1 MSALSTSSY
10 RPGII
15 LCLVIFLVSQSTHS
29 APVYEQDTTQ
39 VAEYDGGA
47 TGCYYNFQHY
57 QEGDRII
64 TNEPCLNC
72 TCHNRMLMCYLR
84 VCPFSKA
91 IGQDCTVEKR
101 PDQCCPVI
109 TCPEVPVQ
117 LLTSTTNTPAL
128 SDSTEVGFHDN
139 YGCKMDDRFYPDGA
153 QLPIDYQSNPCELCY
168 CIRNRTACV
177 IQQCTLRVAGC
188 RPVYKSGVCCPVK
201 YDCEYDEGLE
211 TTVGPGL
218 IMTTTI
224 APGAAPQCYY
234 EGKVYEDGELIY
246 STQPCQHCYCFRGD
260 IACAVQDCGTPMKTH
275 GKNCTALPPPEGEC
289 CPTTYQCEDDGLKG
303 IITIPEGM
311 EQTSEISQVQPMA
324 TIPENIEEAEKQ
336 EHEVTSESFIG
347 ADNMI
352 PQDHE
357 IKVEHTEEPVK
368 AEKSAETTEKKDVPE
383 SETTHGSEEVTLP
396 EEHETKPAPVDEET
410 QIIQDQKTETP
421 TLIEETEKHT
431 SIEQTEAP
439 LPTEKITV
447 PTYTET
453 SEMPF
458 VAENTEKL
466 TTIEKTEPPVSGK
479 ETEVPIVEEQSESSS
494 VKSFEGEQEATEIS
508 ITENIPTSQS
518 SVEGLNIETETSTI
532 EQKIE
537 QPESIKENVTVEEQP
552 ITTEGPVKTEELTE
566 SPISEQEHTESSYES
581 VPPKETTNAQEP
593 IEESGKSTEA
603 IVPTEEVSEKTME
616 TIDQDESIKTKP
628 SENEEQA
635 TLETKETGI
644 PQEVTEII
652 KEATTSKQE
661 EATTLKSEEAT
672 TSKSE
677 EATTLKSEEATTS
690 KSEEATTLKSEE
702 ATTLKSEEATTSK
715 SEEATTSKSEEAI
728 TSKPEEAITSKPE
741 EAITSKPEE
750 ATTSKPEEVPTEEIA
765 IPASPE
771 VEPVTSEKPV
781 EVSESGEIKPAEI
794 TTNLPQAQ
802 ETDQQYPSSEAGVEK
817 KPEIP
822 EPELGLKDKLPP
834 LAPKKDDFG
843 LSKEEINQQAA
854 IEGDHETEKDKPI
867 SESTPGYKAEDKES
881 IPEIYSESNID
892 TKKPEMHIPESLV
905 TEIPEKVFK
914 SETDLVPQS
923 ETSTEHEENK
933 VTTEIKT
940 EEPILHEVT
949 PGQEEISTAEITPI
963 ALDTKTSEPQIPTE
977 AQTIQEELQH
987 TEKSIVPEDYSTST
1001 VGLEV
1006 PSTEKITT
1014 VEELPTKGL
1023 TLDESGET
1031 SSEEVTS
1038 DISNDSEE
1046 AGKEHINEEGGESED
1061 KLHKPSPGEIS
1072 TESSISEQES
1082 TSSHTITSTEETQ
1095 VTIKETEQKE
1105 STETS
1110 KVDQPNVTE
1119 QNELTETPE
1128 VSEPSVTQTVSGV
1141 EISETEA
1148 PEETQTVK
1156 ATEPTAVSEEGTIA
1170 SETATEENITKKTEE
1185 ASTEKHIPEV
1195 PEITESTIPEEM
1207 PEQSVIPDNKPT
1219 ESVEQ
1224 MEVQTSVPPVI
1235 EEEPSITEKSTEI
1248 PSLVETE
1255 HKSTLI
1261 SEETATQKSEEENK
1275 SEGIPTKGIELTEE
1289 TLIETQMTE
1298 KSITEEESKEEKETE
1313 SSVTDKYVTT
1323 ETSTVVGKG
1332 AEDLSNQSNESISEG
1347 GEQEIQKPSSEDKIS
1362 TEATVEEEKEIVTP
1376 LEKEVTEII
1385 TEKITTQI
1393 SITEQPE
1400 VSTVI
1405 STAEQNVSEDKTTEK
1420 SSEHPVISESTTEL
1434 ISETVPPVSEME
1446 VPVKPH
1452 TEEKQHPEIGTSVTE
1467 ELSTETSIQQD
1478 ESTSIEPISEEQK
1491 EISSTTKISSDIDQS
1506 TPQPE
1511 ESSIESTEAVI
1522 AVESSTTTKEQEI
1535 EEHTKGIFE
1544 EKPSEEEKHELPSSV
1559 ETSTEVPVVKEMSEI
1574 PETEEKLHETTI
1586 KIDEEKATTEPVE
1599 THEKQSTISPYEE
1612 KIPAVEL
1619 TSPSSTVTEVPS
1631 ERPIE
1636 HSTEQE
1642 YTNVTEVMPINEI
1655 TESEESKP
1663 IHPDIPGEGN
1673 CLVDGQSYSN
1683 NSAIPPANPCQ
1694 LSCQCI
1700 SSIIQCELMQCP
1712 PPPTHLSN
1720 CMPIHAS
1727 GSACCPIYTCD
1738 STPTVELEADNHIIE
1753 HQTLKYEEEELKHT
1767 TLIPKITEIPPA
1779 PSDHTVEEEGQEH
1792 VSPHPHIVLDNESET
1807 RKEMPPV
1814 EEQVTDKPI
1823 TSISEE
1829 PTIIEEHKTLEE
1841 VPSKETSNVTPGEQ
1855 STEFTLSTTT
1865 QKIEEVTEQ
1874 EQGIVK
1880 LLPSTEESIV
1890 EQTTEKESTSFT
1902 VENVHETEI
1911 VTHTS
1916 APVTI
1921 KTETAVSVEESEK
1934 IPEEKQQTIIPTLPK
1949 ETTEQEETVSES
1961 SIPSVSEPSNEVIK
1975 GQSKESETPGDV
1987 QEVSIS
1993 TEHGIT
1999 ATEEEITQSTEIEGQ
2014 TKPEIES
2021 TEEKKPEEQTEVT
2034 FERPAEQESTDI
2046 TKLITTSEITPQV
2059 SEETETKPI
2068 EHKTVE
2074 TESETSNINTSE
2086 STVET
2091 STEFQS
2097 LNTEEQTD
2105 ISETATI
2112 TESKFVSSD
2121 ERITTPTSES
2131 SHSTE
2136 VQEGEISH
2144 EDKDKTIEQTTKSIL
2159 ESTETP
2165 TQQPKDKTD
2174 VPLESE
2180 EQVVVH
2186 TEETPKSETSEET
2199 ESSTSTKAGP
2209 IEPSVTEKSETSV
2222 PPIEENTES
2231 IISVETQTSTF
2242 EEHKE
2247 IEEITEKS
2255 ESTQKEEKPVEFT
2268 TEKEASEPTEV
2279 AITEQSIP
2287 SIDLTTAT
2295 IEKHVTKI
2303 EEQTTKSE
2311 EEPTKGPVQEQT
2323 TLPTSPI
2330 QEEISEI
2337 TTPKEE
2343 KTSESIP
2350 IEGEHT
2356 EEKTTE
2362 EISQSTITE
2371 EQTISPGM
2379 STTHVEEKQQQ
2390 PEEIT
2395 QKPLEK
2401 EISTSASITEAQPIL
2416 PVSETTEQHPVE
2428 EVSVGDTISSTERPE
2443 SVTADVTE
2451 QAEQAEEQKPKD
2463 EEQVHK
2469 EQTTEISEVNEVTE
2483 ISVNLEEKTVE
2494 SVTPQE
2500 KPIEAP
2506 TPEIKPV
2513 ETSTSEEQL
2522 IESSTLEERP
2532 IETSTSEE
2540 QPIESSTLEEKPI
2553 ETSMPEKQPIE
2564 SSTLEEK
2571 PIESSTSE
2579 EQPIESPT
2587 PGEQPIESP
2596 TPEEKPIESSTPQE
2610 QPIES
2615 STSEEKPV
2623 ETSTSEEQLIESST
2637 PEEKPIE
2644 SSTSEEQPIESP
2656 TPGEQPIES
2665 PTSEEKPIESPTPEE
2680 KPIESS
2686 TSQEQPIESST
2697 SEEGTIEISTV
2708 DEKSSEVYTQED
2720 KIIESSTLKGLESTS
2735 QEKPVESLTPEE
2747 KPVEQSTPEEKF
2759 TETEQKTEAPISEE
2773 HTFKPSTYEGET
2785 EKTSEGVIIKETQTV
2800 AEESVSEIPVKIS
2813 PTETVQIGPIE
2824 EQTDGEAEKHFVTP
2838 IKEEK
2843 LGTPESTE
2851 SILVTAQIPSEETAA
2866 TDHTIFEEKATTIS
2880 SIQAETIQP
2889 TEAPVP
2895 VEEASSKGEIE
2906 SAVTK
2911 LQPVE
2916 VSSEISVQEQSTIE
2930 PVSEESITK
2939 SEEAQKGEE
2948 KLTEPTIPE
2957 EEHVST
2963 SLSSITEEPEDKITG
2978 EPVVTEEHES
2988 EILPEEEL
2996 ETTQLPIGGF
3006 DTKLQP
3012 IPTEAP
3018 LTETSEEISEKDHEE
3033 GHEEVQPHV
3042 GIIESESSSQIP
3054 QTDKS
3059 EGQSTIGSSE
3069 EHLQPV
3075 NHTIETA
3082 EEPDKPILEEH
3093 HVTSTSTIAP
3103 QTGVEYPEQTVSG
3116 EDNSHFPI
3124 NTGSYLNPDEDY
3136 DEDDQAIYGP
3146 GTCRYGGKVYMSAQQ
3161 IPRDDPCDFCFCF
3174 RSDIICLQQSCP
3186 PPIPGCH
3193 EEPIS
3198 GFCCPRYE
3206 CPVSMATSLNITTT
3220 TTTTTTTLPPHF
3232 LTHAYKGAAKRNGCQ
3247 IRGQAYSVG
3256 ETIKS
3261 ASGPCLHC
3269 TCGGDGNMKC
3279 DPRVCSPEPMLRQ
3292 MIAAATARRRR

>member
-15 LCLVIFLVSQSTHS
+15 ICLVIFLVSQTTHS

-39 VAEYDGGA
+39 VTEYDGGA
-47 TGCYYNFQHY
+47 TTGCYYNFQHY

-224 APGAAPQCYY
+224 APGAVPQCYY
-234 EGKVYEDGELIY
+234 EGKIYEDGELIY

-260 IACAVQDCGTPMKTH
+260 IACAVQNCGTPMKTH

-289 CPTTYQCEDDGLKG
+289 CPTTYQCEDDGLNG

-311 EQTSEISQVQPMA
+311 EQTSEISQVQPMV

-347 ADNMI
+347 ADNAI
-352 PQDHE
+352 PHDHE

-368 AEKSAETTEKKDVPE
+368 AEKSAETTERKDIPE

-431 SIEQTEAP
+431 SIEQTEVP

-466 TTIEKTEPPVSGK
+466 TTVENTEPPVSGK
-479 ETEVPIVEEQSESSS
+479 ETEVPIVVEQPESSS

-537 QPESIKENVTVEEQP
+537 QPESTKETVTVEEQP

-566 SPISEQEHTESSYES
+566 SPISEQEHTESIYES
-581 VPPKETTNAQEP
+581 VPPKETINAQEP
-593 IEESGKSTEA
+593 IEESGKPTEA

-628 SENEEQA
+628 VENEEQA
-635 TLETKETGI
+635 TPETKETGI

-661 EATTLKSEEAT
+661 EVTTSKSEEAT

-677 EATTLKSEEATTS
+677 EATTS
-690 KSEEATTLKSEE
+690 KSEEVTAS
-702 ATTLKSEEATTSK
+702 KSEEATTSK
-715 SEEATTSKSEEAI
+715 SEEATTSKSEEAT
-728 TSKPEEAITSKPE
+728 TSKSEEATISKSEEATTSKSE
-741 EAITSKPEE
+741 EATTSKPEE
-750 ATTSKPEEVPTEEIA
+750 ATTSKSEEATTSKPEEVTTSKSEEVPTEEIA
-765 IPASPE
+765 IPVSPE
-771 VEPVTSEKPV
+771 VEPVTSEKSV

-802 ETDQQYPSSEAGVEK
+802 ETDQQYPSSEAGIEK

-843 LSKEEINQQAA
+843 LSKEEISQQAA
-854 IEGDHETEKDKPI
+854 IEKDHETEKDKQI

-892 TKKPEMHIPESLV
+892 TKKPEIHIPENLV

-914 SETDLVPQS
+914 SETDSIPQS

-949 PGQEEISTAEITPI
+949 PGQEEISTSEITPI

-1001 VGLEV
+1001 VGPEV
-1006 PSTEKITT
+1006 SSTEKITT

-1023 TLDESGET
+1023 ALEESEET

-1038 DISNDSEE
+1038 EISSDSEE
-1046 AGKEHINEEGGESED
+1046 TGKEQFNEEEGKSED

-1082 TSSHTITSTEETQ
+1082 TSSHTMTSTEETQ
-1095 VTIKETEQKE
+1095 VTIKEIEQKE

-1110 KVDQPNVTE
+1110 KVDESNVTE

-1128 VSEPSVTQTVSGV
+1128 VSEPSVTQTVSEV
-1141 EISETEA
+1141 EVSETEA

-1170 SETATEENITKKTEE
+1170 SEIASEENITKKTEE

-1195 PEITESTIPEEM
+1195 PEVTESTIPEEI

-1261 SEETATQKSEEENK
+1261 SEETTTQKSEEENK
-1275 SEGIPTKGIELTEE
+1275 SEGIPTKEIELTEG

-1323 ETSTVVGKG
+1323 ETSTVAGKG
-1332 AEDLSNQSNESISEG
+1332 VEDFSNQSNESISEG
-1347 GEQEIQKPSSEDKIS
+1347 GEQEIQKPSFEGKVS
-1362 TEATVEEEKEIVTP
+1362 TEATIEEEKEIVTP

-1393 SITEQPE
+1393 SITERSE

-1434 ISETVPPVSEME
+1434 ISETGPSVSELE
-1446 VPVKPH
+1446 VTVKPH
-1452 TEEKQHPEIGTSVTE
+1452 TEEKQHPEIETSVTE
-1467 ELSTETSIQQD
+1467 ELSTGTSIQQD

-1491 EISSTTKISSDIDQS
+1491 EISSTTKISSDVDQS

-1511 ESSIESTEAVI
+1511 ESSKESTEAVI
-1522 AVESSTTTKEQEI
+1522 TVESSTTTKEQEI
-1535 EEHTKGIFE
+1535 EEPTKGIFE

-1559 ETSTEVPVVKEMSEI
+1559 ETSTEVPVIKEISEI
-1574 PETEEKLHETTI
+1574 PEMEEKLHETTI
-1586 KIDEEKATTEPVE
+1586 KIDEEEATTEPIE
-1599 THEKQSTISPYEE
+1599 PHEKQSTIKPYEE
-1612 KIPAVEL
+1612 EMPAVEL
-1619 TSPSSTVTEVPS
+1619 TSPSSTVTEVSS

-1642 YTNVTEVMPINEI
+1642 FTNVTEVMPTNEI

-1720 CMPIHAS
+1720 CMPVHAS

-1753 HQTLKYEEEELKHT
+1753 HQTLKYEEEEPKHT
-1767 TLIPKITEIPPA
+1767 TLIPKVTEIPSGS
-1779 PSDHTVEEEGQEH
+1779 SDHTIEEESQEH
-1792 VSPHPHIVLDNESET
+1792 VPSHPHIVLDNESET

-1814 EEQVTDKPI
+1814 EEQVTNKPI
-1823 TSISEE
+1823 TSITEE
-1829 PTIIEEHKTLEE
+1829 STIIEEHKTLEE

-1874 EQGIVK
+1874 EKGIIK
-1880 LLPSTEESIV
+1880 LLPSTEESIE

-1902 VENVHETEI
+1902 VENVHDTEI

-1916 APVTI
+1916 APVTV

-1949 ETTEQEETVSES
+1949 ETTEQEETISES

-1975 GQSKESETPGDV
+1975 GQSEESKTPGDV

-1999 ATEEEITQSTEIEGQ
+1999 ATEEEITQSTEIKGQ

-2021 TEEKKPEEQTEVT
+2021 TEGEKSEEQTEVT

-2059 SEETETKPI
+2059 SVETETKPI

-2121 ERITTPTSES
+2121 ERITTTPTSES

-2144 EDKDKTIEQTTKSIL
+2144 EDKDKTIEQTTKSTL

-2174 VPLESE
+2174 APIESE

-2199 ESSTSTKAGP
+2199 ESSTSTKAEP
-2209 IEPSVTEKSETSV
+2209 IEPSVTVESETSV

-2247 IEEITEKS
+2247 MEEITEKS

-2268 TEKEASEPTEV
+2268 TEKEASELTEV
-2279 AITEQSIP
+2279 AITEQSMP

-2295 IEKHVTKI
+2295 IEKHVTTI

-2330 QEEISEI
+2330 QKEISEI

-2343 KTSESIP
+2343 KT
-2350 IEGEHT
+2350 
-2356 EEKTTE
+2356 TE
-2362 EISQSTITE
+2362 EISQSAITE

-2379 STTHVEEKQQQ
+2379 STIHVEENQQQ

-2401 EISTSASITEAQPIL
+2401 EVSTSATITEAQPIL

-2428 EVSVGDTISSTERPE
+2428 EVSLGDTISSTERPD

-2469 EQTTEISEVNEVTE
+2469 EQTTEISEVNEVTQ
-2483 ISVNLEEKTVE
+2483 ISVSHEEKTVE
-2494 SVTPQE
+2494 SVTPEE
-2500 KPIEAP
+2500 KPIEVP

-2513 ETSTSEEQL
+2513 ESSTSEEQL
-2522 IESSTLEERP
+2522 IESSTLEE
-2532 IETSTSEE
+2532 
-2540 QPIESSTLEEKPI
+2540 KPI
-2553 ETSMPEKQPIE
+2553 
-2564 SSTLEEK
+2564 
-2571 PIESSTSE
+2571 
-2579 EQPIESPT
+2579 
-2587 PGEQPIESP
+2587 
-2596 TPEEKPIESSTPQE
+2596 
-2610 QPIES
+2610 
-2615 STSEEKPV
+2615 
-2623 ETSTSEEQLIESST
+2623 
-2637 PEEKPIE
+2637 
-2644 SSTSEEQPIESP
+2644 
-2656 TPGEQPIES
+2656 
-2665 PTSEEKPIESPTPEE
+2665 
-2680 KPIESS
+2680 
-2686 TSQEQPIESST
+2686 
-2697 SEEGTIEISTV
+2697 
-2708 DEKSSEVYTQED
+2708 KSSEVYTQED

-2735 QEKPVESLTPEE
+2735 QEKPIESLTPEE
-2747 KPVEQSTPEEKF
+2747 KPIEQSTPEEKI
-2759 TETEQKTEAPISEE
+2759 TETEQKTETPISEE
-2773 HTFKPSTYEGET
+2773 QTFKPSTFEGET
-2785 EKTSEGVIIKETQTV
+2785 EKTTEGVIIKETQTV

-2813 PTETVQIGPIE
+2813 STETIQVGPIE
-2824 EQTDGEAEKHFVTP
+2824 EQTDGEAEQHSVTP

-2851 SILVTAQIPSEETAA
+2851 SILITAQVPSEETAA
-2866 TDHTIFEEKATTIS
+2866 TDHTIFEEKATTIP
-2880 SIQAETIQP
+2880 SIHAETVQP
-2889 TEAPVP
+2889 TEAPVHI
-2895 VEEASSKGEIE
+2895 EEAPSKDEIE

-2916 VSSEISVQEQSTIE
+2916 VSSEVSVQEQSTIE

-2948 KLTEPTIPE
+2948 KLTEPTVPK

-2963 SLSSITEEPEDKITG
+2963 SVSSITEEPEDKITG
-2978 EPVVTEEHES
+2978 EPVVIEEHES

-2996 ETTQLPIGGF
+2996 ETTQLPIGEFG
-3006 DTKLQP
+3006 TKLQP

-3018 LTETSEEISEKDHEE
+3018 ITETSEEISEKDHDE

-3042 GIIESESSSQIP
+3042 DTIESESSSQIP
-3054 QTDKS
+3054 QTDKT
-3059 EGQSTIGSSE
+3059 EGQVTIESTE

-3082 EEPDKPILEEH
+3082 EEPGKPILEEH

-3103 QTGVEYPEQTVSG
+3103 QEYPEQTVSG

-3124 NTGSYLNPDEDY
+3124 HSGSYLNPDEDY

-3232 LTHAYKGAAKRNGCQ
+3232 LTHAYKGAAKRNGCL